1 MRLVQIK
8 TIKIDGGIV
17 SMDDHV
23 YVSEHYLKIPFD
35 KFMTSVMKDKNEL
48 INQNRDLIAKNAR
61 LENENKWLFMVISL
75 LIKKEGNK
83 ENKEEEI
90 EII

>member
-1 MRLVQIK
+1 
-8 TIKIDGGIV
+8 
-17 SMDDHV
+17 MDDHV

-35 KFMTSVMKDKNEL
+35 KFMASVMKDKQEL
-48 INQNRDLIAKNAR
+48 INQNRNLTVENAR
-61 LENENKWLFMVISL
+61 LENENKSL
-75 LIKKEGNK
+75 LMAISSLIKIE

>member
-8 TIKIDGGIV
+8 IIKINGGIV

-23 YVSEHYLKIPFD
+23 YVTDHYLQIPFD
-35 KFMTSVMKDKNEL
+35 KFMASVTNDKQEL
-48 INQNRDLIAKNAR
+48 INQNRDLTAKNAR
-61 LENENKWLFMVISL
+61 LENENKWLLMAISS
-75 LIKKEGNK
+75 LIKKEENK

>member
-35 KFMTSVMKDKNEL
+35 KFMNSVMKDKQEL

-75 LIKKEGNK
+75 LIKKEENK

>member
-8 TIKIDGGIV
+8 IIKINGGIV

-23 YVSEHYLKIPFD
+23 YVTEHYLQIPFD
-35 KFMTSVMKDKNEL
+35 KFMASVTNDKQEL
-48 INQNRDLIAKNAR
+48 INQNRDLTAENAW
-61 LENENKWLFMVISL
+61 LENENKWLLMAISS
-75 LIKKEGNK
+75 LIKIE

>member
-35 KFMTSVMKDKNEL
+35 KFMTSVMKDKQEL
-48 INQNRDLIAKNAR
+48 INQNRDLTAKNAR
-61 LENENKWLFMVISL
+61 LENENKWLLMAIIS
-75 LIKKEGNK
+75 LIKKEENK

>member
-35 KFMTSVMKDKNEL
+35 KFMTSVMKDKQEL
-48 INQNRDLIAKNAR
+48 INQNRDLTAKNAR
-61 LENENKWLFMVISL
+61 LENENKWLLMAISS
-75 LIKKEGNK
+75 LIKIE

>member
-23 YVSEHYLKIPFD
+23 YVTEHYLQIPFD
-35 KFMTSVMKDKNEL
+35 KFMASVMKDKQEL
-48 INQNRDLIAKNAR
+48 INQNRDLIAENAS
-61 LENENKWLFMVISL
+61 LENENKWLLMAISS
-75 LIKKEGNK
+75 LIKIE
-83 ENKEEEI
+83 ENKKEKV

>member
-17 SMDDHV
+17 TMDDHV

-35 KFMTSVMKDKNEL
+35 KFMTSVMKDKQEL
-48 INQNRDLIAKNAR
+48 INQNRDLTAKNAR
-61 LENENKWLFMVISL
+61 LENENKWLLMAISS
-75 LIKKEGNK
+75 LIKKEENK